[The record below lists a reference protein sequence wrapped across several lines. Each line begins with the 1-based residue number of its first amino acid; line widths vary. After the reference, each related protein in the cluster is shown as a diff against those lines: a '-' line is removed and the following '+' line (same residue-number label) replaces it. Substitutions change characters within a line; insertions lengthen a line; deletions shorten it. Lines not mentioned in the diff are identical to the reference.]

1 MQQGFAGEETG
12 RAAVMDSGAVPHIV
26 ASLSDA
32 DNAVRLA
39 AVWCACCSAAAQRP
53 QDTRAGLACACLSRS
68 LCLLDVIT
76 KL

>member
-1 MQQGFAGEETG
+1 MLHGLTQQGLAGEETG

-39 AVWCACCSAAAQRP
+39 AVWCACCSAAAQRSKIP
-53 QDTRAGLACACLSRS
+53 RRTSCVPVSAGPYVC
-68 LCLLDVIT
+68 
-76 KL
+76 